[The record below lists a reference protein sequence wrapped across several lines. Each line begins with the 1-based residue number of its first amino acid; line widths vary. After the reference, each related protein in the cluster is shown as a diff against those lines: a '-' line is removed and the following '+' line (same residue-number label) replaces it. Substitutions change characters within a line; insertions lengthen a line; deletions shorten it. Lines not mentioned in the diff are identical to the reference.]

1 MRALVTDSSAISP
14 RLYER
19 FIRRAQLRGLLA
31 DHLVQGEPYL
41 ALNALALT
49 RADHELLCHLTS
61 IFSSAFERAGRSLA
75 ASVPILEEI
84 GFPWVAAE
92 LLAVEEPRTPVVGR
106 FDFVQDETGRWW
118 LLEFNADTPSGV
130 REAIVADALVHALL
144 PAART
149 LLTVNGRLAS
159 TIAESFCAALQG
171 LAPGSTLGLVTSAGE
186 LEDLSQMAFTQEL
199 LREPLAR
206 YGLEVVLGDA
216 HNLGTSRGRLTLCGR
231 GVDALYRY
239 LPYETMLGT
248 HQFAAIADA
257 VAHGRTLLLN
267 GLFGLLLQNKGT
279 LAWLWAHRNDPDLT
293 EAERSAIRTHL
304 PPTWMIDQVPA
315 SADWAQL
322 VVKQV
327 FGREGAE
334 VFFGDELD
342 PPAWSELV
350 RRRTY
355 VAQARVHVQEI
366 EAVVPTSLG
375 MEKQRGSATVGG
387 FAVGGRWAGYYSRF
401 GGRII
406 TSRAKW
412 LATFVE
418 SDADESERSAS
429 R

>member
-1 MRALVTDSSAISP
+1 MRALVSAPDAISP

-41 ALNALALT
+41 ALNALALSQ
-49 RADHELLCHLTS
+49 ADQEILCCLTS
-61 IFSSAFERAGRSLA
+61 IFSSAFEKAGRSLA
-75 ASVPILEEI
+75 ASVPTLEGM

-92 LLAVEEPRTPVVGR
+92 LLAAEEPRTPVVGR
-106 FDFVQDETGRWW
+106 FDFVRDANGRWW

-130 REAIVADALVHALL
+130 REAIVADALVHTLVPEARALS
-144 PAART
+144 R
-149 LLTVNGRLAS
+149 VNGGLAPA
-159 TIAESFCAALQG
+159 IVGGFGRALEG
-171 LAPGSTLGLVTSAGE
+171 LAPGSTLGLVTNAGE

-199 LREPLAR
+199 LREPLAQR
-206 YGLEVVLGDA
+206 GLHVVLGDLR
-216 HNLGTSRGRLTLCGR
+216 NLGMSHARLSLCGQPI
-231 GVDALYRY
+231 DALYRY
-239 LPYETMLGT
+239 VPYETMLGT

-257 VAHGRTLLLN
+257 VTHGRVRLLN
-267 GLFGLLLQNKGT
+267 GLFGLLLQHKGT
-279 LAWLWAHRNDPDLT
+279 LAWLWAHRDHAGLS
-293 EAERSAIRTHL
+293 EGERSAIHAHL

-315 SADWAQL
+315 SVDRGQL

-334 VFFGDELD
+334 VFFGDELG
-342 PPAWSELV
+342 PEAWDELE

-355 VAQARVHVQEI
+355 VGQARVHVQEV

-375 MEKQRGSATVGG
+375 MELQHGSATVGS
-387 FAVGGRWAGYYSRF
+387 FAVAGEWAGYYSRF

-418 SDADESERSAS
+418 
-429 R
+429 